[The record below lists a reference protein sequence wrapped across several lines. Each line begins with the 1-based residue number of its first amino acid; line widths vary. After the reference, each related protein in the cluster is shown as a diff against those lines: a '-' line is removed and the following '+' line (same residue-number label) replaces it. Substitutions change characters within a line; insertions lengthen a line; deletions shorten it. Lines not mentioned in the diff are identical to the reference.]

1 MRVADVQR
9 DEALRQLR
17 TAVEQAVADRDGF
30 EKEAV
35 QMARK
40 VAADSMAYRVTLRK
54 YEEGLSSAID
64 LQTAANTLI
73 EARANLLQKQLSYEI
88 KRRLVAYYNQGELI
102 CEDEK

>member
-1 MRVADVQR
+1 
-9 DEALRQLR
+9 
-17 TAVEQAVADRDGF
+17 
-30 EKEAV
+30 
-35 QMARK
+35 MARK

-102 CEDEK
+102 CEDKK

>member
-1 MRVADVQR
+1 
-9 DEALRQLR
+9 
-17 TAVEQAVADRDGF
+17 
-30 EKEAV
+30 
-35 QMARK
+35 MARK

>member
-1 MRVADVQR
+1 
-9 DEALRQLR
+9 
-17 TAVEQAVADRDGF
+17 
-30 EKEAV
+30 
-35 QMARK
+35 MARK

-102 CEDEK
+102 CENEK